1 MGVALLAWRE
11 EKENNAGEEA
21 FLAGISW
28 EVALGFD
35 PPGTWLAKACSDR
48 DSKFP
53 VSFYAGTHTSLTLEA
68 ASPTST
74 SGGFYISREGS
85 RGSVLLDAMGGVV
98 REALVR
104 WGRHVLTA
112 FSYSDLP
119 Q

>member
-1 MGVALLAWRE
+1 MGAGPCAEGWSGSCTSCLEGR
-11 EKENNAGEEA
+11 KENNAGEEA

-53 VSFYAGTHTSLTLEA
+53 VSFYAGTHTSLMLEA

-74 SGGFYISREGS
+74 SGRVHTTREGQQRVS
-85 RGSVLLDAMGGVV
+85 FA
-98 REALVR
+98 
-104 WGRHVLTA
+104 
-112 FSYSDLP
+112 
-119 Q
+119 